1 MKKLI
6 PFINSALIFLLAN
19 QAKAQSATK
28 IVSGFKG
35 VQSIIIQIA
44 MVIGPIAFLLAGFIF
59 YKNKQEGNERFSGA
73 LVGTIVIGASSM
85 IFSTIYSLFN

>member
-1 MKKLI
+1 MKKLNSY
-6 PFINSALIFLLAN
+6 INSLLIFLITN
-19 QAKAQSATK
+19 QAQAQSATK

-44 MVIGPIAFLLAGFIF
+44 MVIGPIAFLGAGIIF

-73 LVGTIVIGASSM
+73 LIGTIIIGASSM